1 MHQSHGPVV
10 LETSLLRVSSLQAS
24 LGGRSVGGVAA
35 STTAVAAAVGT
46 SRRVASRRAIAT
58 THGRRTVAAIGTT
71 TTAARTT
78 TAAAAVH
85 AGKVGTLG
93 DDLCCYLVST
103 AIPLLLQADRVD
115 NTFKFLFLNTLSFST
130 SAWVTRLGSANST

>member
-10 LETSLLRVSSLQAS
+10 LETSLLRVSSLPAS

-58 THGRRTVAAIGTT
+58 AHGRRAVAAIGTA

-93 DDLCCYLVST
+93 DDLCRYLVST
-103 AIPLLLQADRVD
+103 AIRLLLQADRVD
-115 NTFKFLFLNTLSFST
+115 NTFKFLFLNMLSFST
-130 SAWVTRLGSANST
+130 SA